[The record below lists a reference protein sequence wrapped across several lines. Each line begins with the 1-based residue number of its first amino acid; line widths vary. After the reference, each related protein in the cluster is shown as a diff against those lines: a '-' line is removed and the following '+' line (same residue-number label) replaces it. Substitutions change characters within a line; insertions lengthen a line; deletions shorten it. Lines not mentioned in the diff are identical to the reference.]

1 VHESSM
7 PEAMSSSDLVKEL
20 TDNAQ
25 LLLQRQVRLAK
36 LEAKLELENGKRTA
50 GLLGF
55 AGMAAYAGAILILVA
70 GALALGDA
78 LGGRLWAGALI
89 EAAVLLTVALV
100 PGLLGYK
107 RLPKNPLSRTRAE
120 LGKELEWAKYRTT

>member
-7 PEAMSSSDLVKEL
+7 PEAMTSSDLVKEL

-25 LLLQRQVRLAK
+25 LLVQRQIRLAK
-36 LEAKLELENGKRTA
+36 LEAKLELENGKKTA

-55 AGMAAYAGAILILVA
+55 AGMAAYGGVMLMLVA
-70 GALALGDA
+70 GALALGDV
-78 LGGRLWAGALI
+78 LGRLWLGALI
-89 EAAVLLTVALV
+89 EAAVLLAIALV

-107 RLPKNPLSRTRAE
+107 RLPTNPLSRTRAE
-120 LGKELEWAKYRTT
+120 LDKELTWAKYRTT